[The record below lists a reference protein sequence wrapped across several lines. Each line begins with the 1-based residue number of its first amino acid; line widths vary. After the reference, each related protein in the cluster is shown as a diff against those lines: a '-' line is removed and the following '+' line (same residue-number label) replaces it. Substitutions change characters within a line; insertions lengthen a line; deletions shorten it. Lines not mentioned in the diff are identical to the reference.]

1 MKGFFLNYGNCIAI
15 NVCPLFFSD
24 EEQQDVDTQVL
35 FEFAQEL
42 EARYVRQTFFISSGT
57 VHTK

>member
-1 MKGFFLNYGNCIAI
+1 MFSFL
-15 NVCPLFFSD
+15 VFSD

-42 EARYVRQTFFISSGT
+42 ETRYVWWTFNFPLNYIY

>member
-1 MKGFFLNYGNCIAI
+1 MLLSELTALHVMFS
-15 NVCPLFFSD
+15 PFFSD

-42 EARYVRQTFFISSGT
+42 EARYV
-57 VHTK
+57 